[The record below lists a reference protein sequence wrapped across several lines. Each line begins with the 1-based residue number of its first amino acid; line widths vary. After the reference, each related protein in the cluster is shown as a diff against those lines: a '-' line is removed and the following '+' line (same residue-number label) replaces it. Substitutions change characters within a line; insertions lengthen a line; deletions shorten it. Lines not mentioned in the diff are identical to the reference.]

1 VNLPNK
7 LTIGRLGLTAVFF
20 VLLGLGHPEAGAA
33 GRWLLNISLALYIIA
48 AFTDLVDGWLA
59 RKYGMV
65 TDFGRVADPFAD
77 KILVCGALIFLLTK
91 AGTPVR
97 DWMVVIIIARE
108 FIVSGMRTLA
118 ESKNIP
124 FGATHW
130 GKFKALSQNFAVG
143 FSIFYIANDLTVIE
157 PIVVGIL
164 YLATAMTAVSGL
176 IYLFRAKRILHID
189 T

>member
-1 VNLPNK
+1 MNLPNK
-7 LTIGRLGLTAVFF
+7 LTIGRLALTAVFF
-20 VLLGLGHPEAGAA
+20 VLLGLGHSEAGAI
-33 GRWLLNISLALYIIA
+33 GQWLYATVACIELE
-48 AFTDLVDGWLA
+48 DVA

-65 TDFGRVADPFAD
+65 TEFGRVADPFAD

-130 GKFKALSQNFAVG
+130 GKFKTLSQNFAVG
-143 FSIFYIANDLTVIE
+143 FSILYIGNDLAVIE